1 MDKFIKKYTKQ
12 YAMQE
17 YKVQKKAEYT
27 LFSFILI
34 AIYVLIGVVLMQ
46 FGRQMGAMYVASIA
60 IVCVILAVTWFVF
73 VKGHLLISQ
82 HILLSAGILA
92 IISHLFMQLN
102 FHFYIQIIFVL
113 VVGYVVHISK
123 LQISIIVSLLVSL
136 MIGRSVFLYYQYMFD
151 ANNLILFKQN
161 IFIVASIMMIMVFV
175 HFFNEIISREITET
189 HRLSEIANFDIL
201 TGLLCRNKF
210 NDDMGQL
217 DRDESSYSLA
227 IIDIDHFKKI
237 NDEYGHDAGDQV
249 LIKLSNLM
257 MDHFKIE
264 SVYRWGGE
272 EFVVVSKSPYVDQ
285 FVADLEKLR
294 IEVMHCQ
301 FLEGERIT
309 ISIGVSQKKQN
320 QRNIDTFVSADQALF
335 MAKNSGRNQTIIEGV
350 NL

>member
-12 YAMQE
+12 YEMQE
-17 YKVQKKAEYT
+17 YKIQKKAEYT

-34 AIYVLIGVVLMQ
+34 AIYVLLGVVLMQ
-46 FGRQMGAMYVASIA
+46 FGRQMGAMYIASIA
-60 IVCVILAVTWFVF
+60 IVCLILAVTWFVF
-73 VKGHLLISQ
+73 IKGHLLISQ
-82 HILLSAGILA
+82 HILLSAGVLA

-113 VVGYVVHISK
+113 VVGYVVHISR

-136 MIGRSVFLYYQYMFD
+136 MIGRSVFLYYQYTID

-161 IFIVASIMMIMVFV
+161 IFIVASIMMIILFV
-175 HFFNEIISREITET
+175 HNFNEIISREITET
-189 HRLSEIANFDIL
+189 HRLSEIANYDVL

-210 NDDMGQL
+210 NEDLDQL
-217 DRDESSYSLA
+217 DRDESAYSLA

-257 MDHFKIE
+257 RAHFKIE

-272 EFVVVSKSPYVDQ
+272 EFVVISKSLFMNQ
-285 FVADLEKLR
+285 FIAALEKLR
-294 IEVMHCQ
+294 LEVMHNQ
-301 FLEGERIT
+301 FLEGKTIT
-309 ISIGVSQKKQN
+309 ISIGVTQKKQN
-320 QRNIDTFVSADQALF
+320 QKNFDAFVSADQALF
-335 MAKNSGRNQTIIEGV
+335 RAKNSGRNQTIIEGV